1 MLFRSLKTR
10 LFSRWL
16 KKADITEK
24 LLFDAVDEMKR
35 GLIDADLGGGVY
47 KKRIAQP
54 GRGKS
59 GSARTLLASNRQE
72 RWVFMFGF
80 EKNERANVSEK
91 ELEALKMLAADL
103 LGLTDEQVGQAL
115 EDGVVLEVNHEK
127 K

>member
-1 MLFRSLKTR
+1 MILKTR

-16 KKADITEK
+16 KKAAITEK
-24 LLFDAVDEMKR
+24 LLVDAVDEMKR

-59 GSARTLLASNRQE
+59 GSARTLLASNRKE

-80 EKNERANVSEK
+80 DKNERANVSDK

-103 LGLTDEQVGQAL
+103 LGLTDEQIVQAL

>member
-1 MLFRSLKTR
+1 MILKTR

-24 LLFDAVDEMKR
+24 LLVDAVDEMKR

-103 LGLTDEQVGQAL
+103 LGLTDEQIGQAL

-127 K
+127 N

>member
-1 MLFRSLKTR
+1 MILKTR